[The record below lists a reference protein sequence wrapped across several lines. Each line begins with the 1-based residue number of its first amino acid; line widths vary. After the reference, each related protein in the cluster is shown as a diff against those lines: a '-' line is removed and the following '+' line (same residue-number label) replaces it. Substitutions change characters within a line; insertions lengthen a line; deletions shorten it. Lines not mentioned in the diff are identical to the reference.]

1 MTTDVGG
8 AEHGAL
14 SVEYIVQS
22 RSTWGTRLQ
31 ADGATAEWSD
41 AGGWQPLVRVS
52 PDEVAGFAALVRDG
66 GFFALPEE
74 IGGAQAPE
82 DAALLTWTI
91 ELDGRRHRVAA
102 REASSSRNPVL
113 RDLDAELQR
122 IVGEA
127 LNREAD
133 AAERDERR

>member
-1 MTTDVGG
+1 MTAKAGP
-8 AEHGAL
+8 AERGAL
-14 SVEYIVQS
+14 FVEYLVQT
-22 RSTWGTRLQ
+22 RSTWGTRLH
-31 ADGATAEWSD
+31 ADGSTEEWSD

-52 PDEVAGFAALVRDG
+52 ADEVALFAALVRDG
-66 GFFALPEE
+66 GFFALPAE
-74 IGGAQAPE
+74 IGDAEDPE
-82 DAALLTWTI
+82 DAALLSWTI
-91 ELDGRRHRVAA
+91 ELDGRRHCVAA

-133 AAERDERR
+133 AAEHDERP